1 MQFEK
6 YISNVTYT
14 NVFFLMGD
22 FFRISSYRLFE
33 KSLLEGKFNYFC
45 FKNDFSVSEE
55 EFAKKII
62 QIMDWLRVQ
71 NSLRGRNIIVGH
83 SRGAHVAILISQ
95 ILKNKAG
102 YVLINPLIRIE
113 GIREKR
119 DIRLVAECCI
129 SMVFKH
135 TIQLSYRTFAKRFL
149 DKKQSYEL
157 KRNIYS
163 QSDAIKIRE
172 FFNITVLK
180 AFMPNKY
187 EIFCS
192 KEDRAIDY
200 DVLLEKIRY
209 LKEKWQ
215 VQFSINEL
223 EGTHCNFMF
232 DENEEN
238 RRKIISSI
246 NSLIKTKGANMTDLR
261 LDKIAQRMKGNF
273 ENKIIYHEKG
283 VRISKIFHE
292 VYEDALKV
300 MYYITN
306 IIGLVKGNRVGIVAD
321 NSYEWIVFDVACYYS
336 GIVLVP
342 FHKTDFDRTKIKQL
356 FDMFELNSMV
366 VDFECST
373 ENIGFEASIIEV
385 NKLQKVIMGENIFQ
399 GDLHDWNEN
408 ETITL
413 VSTSGTTSEP
423 KFIEINSKPF
433 NDFLSY
439 GIDMYGLNHEDRII
453 VFIPLSHYGQR
464 IYVYGAMVIG
474 FDIVLCNVTTMQIM
488 MYRDKPTII
497 VAVPYFYETIY
508 NSFYARISAKKWTK
522 KLFDLFM
529 NKFDKIPTFI
539 YKLYDKYMLK
549 PFQNLFGGNIR
560 LLITGSAPISG
571 DLVDF
576 YHKMGI
582 GLYEGY
588 GTNETGVIA
597 LSYPGCYR
605 KNSVGKLCPNKEILF
620 DDKGQ
625 IFVRGEACWAREYY
639 KFPKEEN
646 EKVFRSDGYIA
657 TGDRGYIDGD
667 GYIFID
673 GRIKE
678 WIVLSNGK
686 KVNPIEIELEFEKI
700 RGIQQVILFGDK
712 KPYIVALVFGKKVDS
727 DGLDNQIQLCNKVL
741 PDYGQIKKYKI
752 IDEVLSMEN
761 KTLNSSLKVVRK
773 NIYSLYQKQ
782 LDDMYKN

>member
-1 MQFEK
+1 
-6 YISNVTYT
+6 
-14 NVFFLMGD
+14 MG
-22 FFRISSYRLFE
+22 
-33 KSLLEGKFNYFC
+33 G
-45 FKNDFSVSEE
+45 
-55 EFAKKII
+55 AK
-62 QIMDWLRVQ
+62 
-71 NSLRGRNIIVGH
+71 
-83 SRGAHVAILISQ
+83 LID
-95 ILKNKAG
+95 LK
-102 YVLINPLIRIE
+102 
-113 GIREKR
+113 
-119 DIRLVAECCI
+119 
-129 SMVFKH
+129 
-135 TIQLSYRTFAKRFL
+135 
-149 DKKQSYEL
+149 
-157 KRNIYS
+157 
-163 QSDAIKIRE
+163 
-172 FFNITVLK
+172 
-180 AFMPNKY
+180 
-187 EIFCS
+187 
-192 KEDRAIDY
+192 
-200 DVLLEKIRY
+200 
-209 LKEKWQ
+209 
-215 VQFSINEL
+215 
-223 EGTHCNFMF
+223 
-232 DENEEN
+232 
-238 RRKIISSI
+238 
-246 NSLIKTKGANMTDLR
+246 
-261 LDKIAQRMKGNF
+261 LDKIAQKMKDNS
-273 ENKIIYHEKG
+273 ENEIIYYEKG
-283 VRISKIFHE
+283 VRISKTFHE

-300 MYYITN
+300 VYYIGST
-306 IIGLVKGNRVGIVAD
+306 IGLVKGNRVGIAAD

-356 FDMFELNSMV
+356 FEMFELSGMV
-366 VDFECST
+366 VDFELST
-373 ENIGFEASIIEV
+373 QDIGFEATIIEM
-385 NKLQKVIMGENIFQ
+385 NKLHEIIMGENIYR
-399 GDLHDWNEN
+399 GDFYSWNEN
-408 ETITL
+408 ETITI

-474 FDIVLCNVTTMQIM
+474 FDIILCDVPTMQIM
-488 MYRDKPTII
+488 MYREKPTII

-508 NSFYARISAKKWTK
+508 NSFFERISGKKWTK
-522 KLFDLFM
+522 TLYDFFM
-529 NKFDKIPTFI
+529 NESDKIPAFI
-539 YKLYDKYMLK
+539 YKLYDKYMLQ
-549 PFQNLFGGNIR
+549 PFQSLFGGNIR

-620 DDKGQ
+620 DDDGQ

-639 KFPKEEN
+639 KFSKEEN
-646 EKVFRSDGYIA
+646 EKVFRNDGYIA
-657 TGDRGYIDGD
+657 TGDSGYIDKD

-700 RGIQQVILFGDK
+700 SGVQQVILFGDK
-712 KPYIVALVFGKKVDS
+712 KPYIVALVFGKEVDV
-727 DGLDNQIQLCNKVL
+727 DGLNKQIQICNKSL

-761 KTLNSSLKVVRK
+761 KTLNSSLKVVKK

-782 LDDMYKN
+782 LSDMYEN